1 MTAVITLALIDMKPL
16 YRKRHA
22 IYHILRISFGFI
34 GTTCLLL
41 LAGQISV
48 FSAMLIMV
56 VGIFIGFVLAE
67 NELQIIQLM
76 KDYFASRMQAG
87 ESGSAPRLSVQHTF
101 DEKSPISELFWL
113 VSVSEDKNDK
123 RFKKLQTE
131 SHYLNE
137 TIRNLPFPLIL
148 LDKRGYV
155 IEYNMQATQ
164 LFGSIQM
171 HKPVAFFIHDN
182 EAIERIEAVTK
193 GERHHDVVELVRRE
207 NKDQIFELLI
217 SNFSADDNLQ
227 TALILMDR
235 SEAKIAETMR
245 VDFVANVSHELR
257 TPLTSVLGFV
267 ETLRGPAGED
277 KATRDKFLA
286 IVESQSAR
294 MVRLVS
300 DQLSLSSIER
310 QESKQ
315 PSTIISLIQLAER
328 VAELL
333 SGQAKEQGTKIRII
347 KPAEEVKIIGDGDEI
362 TQMLQNL
369 VENAIRYGQHSA
381 EVRIIITAEE
391 QHPVSD
397 QQNTAF
403 ASIAVED
410 EGDGIDS
417 SHIPRLTERFY
428 RIDKGRSRDNG
439 GTGLG
444 LAIVKHI
451 VNRHRGHLVI
461 TSKIGTGS
469 RFCVLL
475 PKPAS

>member
-1 MTAVITLALIDMKPL
+1 MKPL

-22 IYHILRISFGFI
+22 IYHILRISFGFV
-34 GTTCLLL
+34 GTICLLALIGEISLFSTL
-41 LAGQISV
+41 LIL
-48 FSAMLIMV
+48 F
-56 VGIFIGFVLAE
+56 VGIFVGFVLAE

-76 KDYFASRMQAG
+76 KEYFSARMQADATDP
-87 ESGSAPRLSVQHTF
+87 APSLSVQHTF

-113 VSVSEDKNDK
+113 VSVSEHQNDQ
-123 RFKKLQTE
+123 RFKKLRTE
-131 SHYLNE
+131 NRYLNE

-155 IEYNMQATQ
+155 IEFNMQATQ
-164 LFGSIQM
+164 LFGTLQ
-171 HKPVAFFIHDN
+171 HQKPIAFFIHDN
-182 EAIERIEAVTK
+182 EAIERIDAVTN
-193 GERHHDVVELVRRE
+193 GERHHDVVELTRRE

-267 ETLRGPAGED
+267 ETLKGPAGED
-277 KATRDKFLA
+277 KATRDKFLS

-310 QESKQ
+310 QEAKQ
-315 PSTIISLIQLAER
+315 PRTIIPLIPLAER
-328 VAELL
+328 VTEILA
-333 SGQAKEQGTKIRII
+333 GQAEEHSIRINLI
-347 KPAEEVKIIGDGDEI
+347 SPDDEVMVVGDSDEL

-369 VENAIRYGQHSA
+369 VENAIRYGQNSD
-381 EVRIIITAEE
+381 EVRIIITADDTAS
-391 QHPVSD
+391 VSAA
-397 QQNTAF
+397 QNIDY

-410 EGDGIDS
+410 EGEGIDS

-451 VNRHRGHLVI
+451 VNRHRGQLVI
-461 TSKIGTGS
+461 TSEPGNGS

-475 PKPAS
+475 PKPSG

>member
-1 MTAVITLALIDMKPL
+1 MKPL

-22 IYHILRISFGFI
+22 IYHILRISFGFV
-34 GTTCLLL
+34 GTICLLALIGEISLFSTL
-41 LAGQISV
+41 LIL
-48 FSAMLIMV
+48 F
-56 VGIFIGFVLAE
+56 VGIFVGFVLAE

-76 KDYFASRMQAG
+76 KEYFSARMQADATDP
-87 ESGSAPRLSVQHTF
+87 APSLSVQHTF

-113 VSVSEDKNDK
+113 VSVSEHQNDQ
-123 RFKKLQTE
+123 RFKKLRTE
-131 SHYLNE
+131 NRYLNE

-155 IEYNMQATQ
+155 IEFNMQATQ
-164 LFGSIQM
+164 LFGTLQ
-171 HKPVAFFIHDN
+171 HQKPIAFFIHDN
-182 EAIERIEAVTK
+182 EAIERIDAVIN
-193 GERHHDVVELVRRE
+193 GERHHDVVELTRRE

-267 ETLRGPAGED
+267 ETLKGPAGED
-277 KATRDKFLA
+277 KATRDKFLS

-310 QESKQ
+310 QEAKQ
-315 PSTIISLIQLAER
+315 PRTIIPLIPLAER
-328 VAELL
+328 VAEILA
-333 SGQAKEQGTKIRII
+333 GQAEEHGIRINLI
-347 KPAEEVKIIGDGDEI
+347 LPDDEVMVIGDSDEL

-369 VENAIRYGQHSA
+369 VENAIRYGQNSD
-381 EVRIIITAEE
+381 EVRIIITADDTAS
-391 QHPVSD
+391 VSAA
-397 QQNTAF
+397 QNIDY

-410 EGDGIDS
+410 EGEGIDS

-451 VNRHRGHLVI
+451 VNRHRGQLVI
-461 TSKIGTGS
+461 TSEPGNGS

-475 PKPAS
+475 PKPSG